1 MVGSGPRALCI
12 RVKMKTPDNN
22 AQLGRIKTT
31 RNFSQ
36 SMLAREAGVSQS
48 FVNRVAKG
56 TVETPRRSNMQRLAK
71 YLGVPVDSIYPE

>member
-1 MVGSGPRALCI
+1 MTI
-12 RVKMKTPDNN
+12 
-22 AQLGRIKTT
+22 

-56 TVETPRRSNMQRLAK
+56 RVKNPRRANMQRLAK
-71 YLGVPVDSIYPE
+71 YLGIPVDSIYSE

>member
-1 MVGSGPRALCI
+1 ML
-12 RVKMKTPDNN
+12 KTPPHNTP
-22 AQLGRIKTT
+22 LGRIITT

-36 SMLAREAGVSQS
+36 SMLAREAGVPQS

>member
-1 MVGSGPRALCI
+1 ML
-12 RVKMKTPDNN
+12 KTPPHNTP
-22 AQLGRIKTT
+22 LGRIMTT

>member
-1 MVGSGPRALCI
+1 ML
-12 RVKMKTPDNN
+12 KTPPQNTP
-22 AQLGRIKTT
+22 LGRIITT

-36 SMLAREAGVSQS
+36 SMLAREAEVSQS
-48 FVNRVAKG
+48 FLNRVARG

>member
-1 MVGSGPRALCI
+1 M
-12 RVKMKTPDNN
+12 
-22 AQLGRIKTT
+22 TT

-36 SMLAREAGVSQS
+36 SMLAKEAGVSQS
-48 FVNRVAKG
+48 FLKRVAKG